1 MTEQEA
7 ASFFQDETKLETN
20 PKVGLCWMR
29 EGKQK
34 PLRTPGTNRKV
45 WISGALNFHTG
56 RLHWVVGERR
66 DGELFIRLL
75 DHLRKTY
82 RCHKQLHLAVD
93 NDSSHVSKRVKDYV
107 EDSAGRVRLH
117 PLPSWSP
124 ESNPVEL
131 VWWSLHD
138 AVSRNH
144 ESGADGGGGGPPRVG
159 RDLISSSATA
169 LACVCPIAAA
179 GRTPFAGGTRVR
191 IRATGHR
198 LKVLVGDFAT
208 SADRRGAG
216 KHQIDGICALLH
228 RPYLNALWQT
238 RPQLLLHSPL
248 GIIKEP
254 LAKVLVLRLLRTRV
268 RSTSARVPPPPL
280 ASVMVPF
287 ALAAPSS

>member
-1 MTEQEA
+1 MLDA
-7 ASFFQDETKLETN
+7 
-20 PKVGLCWMR
+20 R
-29 EGKQK
+29 RKQK

-56 RLHWVVGERR
+56 RLHWVVGEHRA
-66 DGELFIRLL
+66 GELFIRLL

-144 ESGADGGGGGPPRVG
+144 ECAGLDDLVDLAESYLEKRQPFKLKLGKVYEQLERPPPRDRSVHLRVKVALDDFG
-159 RDLISSSATA
+159 TGFSSLSY
-169 LACVCPIAAA
+169 LK
-179 GRTPFAGGTRVR
+179 
-191 IRATGHR
+191 R
-198 LKVLVGDFAT
+198 LP
-208 SADRRGAG
+208 ADAI
-216 KHQIDGICALLH
+216 KIDGSFVKGFGEDVEDTAIVRMIVELAHTLGVEVVAEGVESEEQARQLREIGCDMAQGFHFSKPLPPEEIPAL
-228 RPYLNALWQT
+228 
-238 RPQLLLHSPL
+238 
-248 GIIKEP
+248 
-254 LAKVLVLRLLRTRV
+254 
-268 RSTSARVPPPPL
+268 
-280 ASVMVPF
+280 F
-287 ALAAPSS
+287 SSDTPT